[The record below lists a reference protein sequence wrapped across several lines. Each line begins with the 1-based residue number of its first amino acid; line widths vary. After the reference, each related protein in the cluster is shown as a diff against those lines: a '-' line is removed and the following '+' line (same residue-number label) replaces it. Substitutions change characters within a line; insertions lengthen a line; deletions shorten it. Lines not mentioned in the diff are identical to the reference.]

1 MSDPVILEGE
11 IVEFITEKFPQF
23 QNGMNNLFEILKML
37 NKLAEKRVIY
47 LLENGFHDDDLAD
60 DEELNINQEHIDFIK
75 LEIVKNRENE
85 SG

>member
-47 LLENGFHDDDLAD
+47 LLENGFHDDDLVD